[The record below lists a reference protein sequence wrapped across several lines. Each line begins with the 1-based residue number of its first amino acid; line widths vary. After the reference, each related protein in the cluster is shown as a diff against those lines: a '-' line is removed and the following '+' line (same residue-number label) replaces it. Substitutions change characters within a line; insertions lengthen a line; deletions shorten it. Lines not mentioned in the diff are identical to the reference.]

1 MHAGVA
7 DYGFS
12 RVCHFWLKFS
22 FYSIIYLAYHQ
33 PVIFCWLD
41 ADEVRIRFVSTAAAA
56 LALSIGL
63 VACGPNSSSST
74 ITAKPTTQAVSGSSS
89 HAPSA
94 KPTVASTFDSA
105 NPPGNS
111 DGNPQPTITAVPSTN
126 SATSS
131 GAGIDVC
138 SAISGANVSRIL
150 RASFEVSSLT
160 KGAKSPTPRTGT
172 CMYYDSS
179 TDQMITIMYLP
190 VAVWAGQVD
199 LMNQGNHAH
208 YLPGFNNTALV
219 SDENYFLRVGSDR
232 VVWVMGPLTGN
243 QFTSA
248 RLIALMQFS
257 ADNLKNLK

>member
-1 MHAGVA
+1 
-7 DYGFS
+7 
-12 RVCHFWLKFS
+12 
-22 FYSIIYLAYHQ
+22 
-33 PVIFCWLD
+33 
-41 ADEVRIRFVSTAAAA
+41 
-56 LALSIGL
+56 
-63 VACGPNSSSST
+63 
-74 ITAKPTTQAVSGSSS
+74 
-89 HAPSA
+89 
-94 KPTVASTFDSA
+94 
-105 NPPGNS
+105 
-111 DGNPQPTITAVPSTN
+111 
-126 SATSS
+126 
-131 GAGIDVC
+131 
-138 SAISGANVSRIL
+138 
-150 RASFEVSSLT
+150 
-160 KGAKSPTPRTGT
+160 
-172 CMYYDSS
+172 MYYDSS